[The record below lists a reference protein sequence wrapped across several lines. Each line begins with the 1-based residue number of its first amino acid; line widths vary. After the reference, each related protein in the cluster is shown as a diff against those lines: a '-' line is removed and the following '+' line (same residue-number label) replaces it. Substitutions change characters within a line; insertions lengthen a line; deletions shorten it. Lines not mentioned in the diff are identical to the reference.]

1 MFNLFKKPQP
11 QPCHCDNHDD
21 LERLQELVELLK
33 QQEEN
38 LKYLEENGCVFEYSV
53 GHFNFVNADYTRY
66 LRDVKRYWVSEDY
79 DGYFQPRKDPTMYHF
94 WCLMVNILSDRNNL
108 VNGYVQIKDV
118 EKYPVAFLENMQK
131 LLEDFTSFVKKN
143 QDFELEVSS
152 LQRSIGKT
160 KSEIESLKR
169 KLKIS

>member
-21 LERLQELVELLK
+21 LERLQELTELLK

-38 LKYLEENGCVFEYSV
+38 LKYLEKNGCVFEYNV

-66 LRDVKRYWVSEDY
+66 LRDINKYWVSEDT
-79 DGYFQPRKDPTMYHF
+79 GYFRSPQDPTMYHF
-94 WCLMVNILSDRNNL
+94 WTLMANILSDRYNL
-108 VNGYVQIKDV
+108 ENGYVQIKDV
-118 EKYPVAFLENMQK
+118 EEYPVAFLEDMQK
-131 LLEDFTSFVKKN
+131 LLEDFTRFVKRN
-143 QDFELEVSS
+143 QNFELKVSS

-160 KSEIESLKR
+160 KSEIEGLKR

>member
-21 LERLQELVELLK
+21 LERLQELTELLK

-38 LKYLEENGCVFEYSV
+38 LDYLVENGCVFEYNV
-53 GHFNFVNADYTRY
+53 GHFNFVNGDYDRY
-66 LRDVKRYWVSEDY
+66 CRQINRYWMSENY
-79 DGYFQPRKDPTMYHF
+79 DPCLKQDPTMYHF
-94 WCLMVNILSDRNNL
+94 WCLMANVLSCKNEL
-108 VNGYVQIKDV
+108 QNGYIKIQDI
-118 EKYPVAFLENMQK
+118 EKYPVAFLEDMQK
-131 LLEDFTSFVKKN
+131 LLADFTHFVKRN
-143 QDFELEVSS
+143 QNFEEEVYA

-160 KSEIESLKR
+160 KSEIEGLKR